1 MKSQKLV
8 DFPLKDFDPEQYLA
22 PRSLTEEYRRE
33 TSCSFSEPG
42 TPGTP
47 SQAGDYMPPMMMNG
61 SMASMCNYLEVRC
74 AVRNRDYKQPSH
86 NAILTGPSMNT
97 QSEYYVLSLSE

>member
-74 AVRNRDYKQPSH
+74 AQCG
-86 NAILTGPSMNT
+86 T
-97 QSEYYVLSLSE
+97 E